1 LKGTPVNE
9 EIFREYDIRGVA
21 ERDLTNEVVELLGKA
36 IGTRFRRDRRE
47 RVVVGRDVR
56 LSSTRLR
63 DALCEGLLASGMT
76 ITDIGECP
84 TPVLYFALHNL
95 AVDGGVMITGSHNP
109 AEYNGFKVAIGQSTI
124 YGQEIQG
131 LLEIIRKGEF
141 VEGEGKIETR
151 SLTERYIEEISSAIG
166 VLSRGPRVVV
176 DCGNG
181 TASLAAVSI
190 YRKLGCDVIPLFCEV
205 DGRFPNHHPDPT
217 VPEFLE
223 HLIGKVKD
231 ENAELGIAFDGD
243 SDRLGIVDHQGR
255 IIWGDELMILY
266 SRDILS
272 RHPGATF
279 IAEVKCSQRLFD
291 DIERNGGRA
300 IMWKAGHSL
309 IKAKMKEEQ
318 ALMAGEMS
326 GHMFFADEYFGY
338 DDAIYAG
345 ARLLEICSRRGLLVS
360 ELLSDLPESFSTPEI
375 RRDCPE
381 NIKFEVVKM
390 AQQFFSQRYPT
401 VTVDG
406 VRVIFEDGWGLIRAS
421 NTQPVLVLRFE
432 SKSAEGLERIQA
444 VVEDGLDAIM
454 EKISQSV
461 RE

>member
-1 LKGTPVNE
+1 MNE